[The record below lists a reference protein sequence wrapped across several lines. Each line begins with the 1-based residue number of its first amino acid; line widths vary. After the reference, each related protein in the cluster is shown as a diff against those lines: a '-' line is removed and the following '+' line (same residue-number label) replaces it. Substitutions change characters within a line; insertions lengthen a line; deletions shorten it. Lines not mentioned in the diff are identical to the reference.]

1 MESCRVACRLL
12 GVGVQGSMQQGSR
25 RCEER
30 VTLFDA
36 ILSDHVMDVTSV
48 TTLPPAT

>member
-1 MESCRVACRLL
+1 MESCRMVCRPL
-12 GVGVQGSMQQGSR
+12 GGGVQGSLQQGSR

-30 VTLFDA
+30 VALCNA
-36 ILSDHVMDVTSV
+36 ILPDHVMDVTSV